1 MGGAVAG
8 VVPYALGVAA
18 SPLPII
24 AASLVLF
31 SPRARVAGPA
41 FLAGALV
48 GVIAVSSAVYL
59 LAGQGLRVGMDGG
72 SGTVA
77 GVLRVVFGLGLLVVA
92 YLHVVRHRRNNG
104 QHSMPKWMASADR
117 WSPWKAAVLALLRY
131 GVDPKNLA
139 LCAGAAHGLAGDP
152 TAVAV
157 LALSVFS
164 LIACL
169 PVIALVGL
177 YLAGG
182 ERAATHLGRC
192 KTWLSRHHL
201 LVMAGLLLVFGV
213 LLISHGVRG
222 ILGH

>member
-8 VVPYALGVAA
+8 VVPYGLGVAA

-24 AASLVLF
+24 AVILVLF
-31 SPRARVAGPA
+31 SGRARVAGPA

-59 LAGQGLRVGMDGG
+59 LAQDGYRIGADGG

-77 GVLRVVFGLGLLVVA
+77 GVLRVVFGVALIGAA
-92 YLHVVRHRRNNG
+92 YLHFVRHRRSNG
-104 QHSMPKWMASADR
+104 QHPMPKWMASADR
-117 WSPWKAAVLALLRY
+117 WSPLKAALLALLMY

-139 LCAGAAHGLAGDP
+139 LCAGAARELADDP
-152 TAVAV
+152 TAVAM

-169 PVIALVGL
+169 PVVALVGL

-182 ERAATHLGRC
+182 DRAAVHLDRC
-192 KTWLSRHHL
+192 KTWLSHHHL
-201 LVMAGLLLVFGV
+201 LVMAGLLVVFGV
-213 LLISHGVRG
+213 LLISHGARTL
-222 ILGH
+222 LGH